1 MLKLFVSNLKM
12 LVRNKQALFWSM
24 MFPIMFTV
32 IFGFFFSGESSGSGT
47 VVLKNYSQTEVSKL
61 FQKSLNESKVFKI
74 DEKTSALE
82 ARDLLKKGKISGI
95 VEIPQKFG
103 DLAPG
108 SPKKIKVTLDP
119 ANLQSNAMLLG
130 FLNQFITSLN
140 FKVNNIQPVFGVQ
153 QEKTNSSD
161 LNYFDFV
168 LVGLIGMALMN
179 SSIQGVSIAMSRY
192 RENKILKRITTTP
205 LKPATFII
213 AEVLSRLLINIVQI
227 SIILLIGVY
236 GFHAHIYGNVFLIY
250 VFGILGA
257 ILFQSIGFTIAAV
270 SKTTSAAEG
279 MATAVAIPMMFLAGV
294 FFPIDQLPS
303 WLESIVK
310 FLPLAPLLRMIR
322 GIALESASPFLD
334 PINIV
339 IVLAWIV
346 VMLIISS
353 YKFRLSDE

>member
-108 SPKKIKVTLDP
+108 SPKKIKVILDP

-257 ILFQSIGFTIAAV
+257 IQSIGFTIAAV

-346 VMLIISS
+346 VMLVISS